1 MLEICH
7 PKNIS
12 LEVESDWTR
21 REEIREDHQVIK
33 WNLKS
38 YFLTETSTYTYTHTH
53 TPNSRLNFFWVLFTH
68 GFWNF
73 SPIRIC
79 ILCSFR
85 VSFSYFVTLASSQ
98 KNQFCCFFLLLEVA
112 RNQIWKECFIQ
123 MNTCK
128 PSRSLLRYINM
139 LMSKLYLFTFPSC
152 SALALFGSV
161 LDILFFIKV
170 FVKNYKTLS
179 VQFTVFPPLFF
190 QYFYSLI

>member
-1 MLEICH
+1 MKRSERTIRWSSEI
-7 PKNIS
+7 
-12 LEVESDWTR
+12 
-21 REEIREDHQVIK
+21 
-33 WNLKS
+33 WNLIFWLKHQR
-38 YFLTETSTYTYTHTH
+38 THTHTH

-98 KNQFCCFFLLLEVA
+98 KNQFCFFFFLEVA
-112 RNQIWKECFIQ
+112 RNQIWKEWFIQ
-123 MNTCK
+123 MNICK
-128 PSRSLLRYINM
+128 PSRSLLRFINM

-152 SALALFGSV
+152 SALAFFGSV

-179 VQFTVFPPLFF
+179 VQLTVFPSLFF

>member
-1 MLEICH
+1 MSPQKYFTRSGIWLGPTWRDQRGPSGDQVKFEILFFDW
-7 PKNIS
+7 NIN
-12 LEVESDWTR
+12 VH
-21 REEIREDHQVIK
+21 I
-33 WNLKS
+33 
-38 YFLTETSTYTYTHTH
+38 HTH

-112 RNQIWKECFIQ
+112 RNQIWKEWFIQ

-152 SALALFGSV
+152 SALAFFGSV